1 MRSGDEPRYWVGR
14 RPSEG
19 QRTDSLVKEHHTVWQ
34 SVDLAQRDVRLWA
47 VQVAIYEDV
56 FARQHRRVLGQTLA
70 RNHQFGHGN
79 AQLSLIAGTFTCVRK
94 HRLQKS
100 FRGIAFFPAKT
111 LLSPDEDNLL
121 TIITYMVCI

>member
-1 MRSGDEPRYWVGR
+1 MGR

-34 SVDLAQRDVRLWA
+34 SVDLAQRDVRLCA

-56 FARQHRRVLGQTLA
+56 FARQHRRVLGQTVA
-70 RNHQFGHGN
+70 HNHQFGHGN
-79 AQLSLIAGTFTCVRK
+79 AQLSLIAGTFTCVTK
-94 HRLQKS
+94 HRLQQS
-100 FRGIAFFPAKT
+100 FRWIALFPANT